1 LIHDVEGTGLG
12 QEVVED
18 IDVMKFAVADEDK

>member
-1 LIHDVEGTGLG
+1 LIHDVEGAGLG